1 MEKITL
7 DLPVH
12 SFQID
17 ANGHVNNAVYNQW
30 MEIAIARFFEAME
43 LPLAHLKQQG
53 IMPILAETHIAY
65 RQPIVLGDAVRLEMW
80 LSKLAGIYCLMEFR
94 FFKAD
99 GDLAAMGQQKGVFI
113 NAATQRPIRL
123 SPDQAQRFARF
134 LQPEAIAV

>member
-1 MEKITL
+1 MEKIIL

-30 MEIAIARFFEAME
+30 MEIAIARFFETME
-43 LPLAHLKQQG
+43 LPLTYLKQQG

-65 RQPIVLGDAVRLEMW
+65 RQPILLGDAVRLEMW
-80 LSKLAGIYCLMEFR
+80 LSKLAGIYCLMEVR
-94 FFKAD
+94 FFKGD

-113 NAATQRPIRL
+113 NATTQRPIRL
-123 SPDQAQRFARF
+123 NSDHAQRFARF
-134 LQPEAIAV
+134 LQPDAIAV